1 MDLQLTFTG
10 RTDLSSQ
17 IYRQLRDAVL
27 DGRLRDGERLPAT
40 RELAERLAVS
50 RNTVAGAYDR
60 LTAEGFLA
68 ARVGAGTSSAPPV
81 RDRGYAGPR
90 RPAWSRPGRSGGT
103 WRRR

>member
-1 MDLQLTFTG
+1 MDVQITLSG
-10 RTDLSSQ
+10 STDLGSQ

-40 RELAERLAVS
+40 RELARDLAVS

-68 ARVGAGTSSAPPV
+68 ARV
-81 RDRGYAGPR
+81 
-90 RPAWSRPGRSGGT
+90 
-103 WRRR
+103 